1 MSQIPESLRRLVV
14 ERAGHKCEYCL
25 VREGGFFF
33 SFEVDHIISLKH
45 EGDTDLENLALACG
59 NCNRHKGANLG
70 TYLDKQR
77 RFVRLFDPRRD
88 AWSDHFDLDGPVILP
103 KTRIGRATIQV
114 LEMNDPDRVI
124 LRQVL
129 VGLGEYP

>member
-1 MSQIPESLRRLVV
+1 MSLIPESLRRLVA
-14 ERAGHKCEYCL
+14 ERARHRCEYCL
-25 VREGGFFF
+25 IREGAFFF
-33 SFEVDHIISLKH
+33 SFEVDHIVSIKH
-45 EGDTDLENLALACG
+45 EGDTNLENLALACS
-59 NCNRHKGANLG
+59 NCNRHKGPNLG

-88 AWSDHFDLDGPVILP
+88 TWSDHFEIDGPIILP
-103 KTRIGRATIQV
+103 KTHIGRATIQV
-114 LEMNDPDRVI
+114 LDMNDTDRVI